1 MFSLQDQDIQNF
13 LREATLMGPRF
24 KGRLE
29 VVEAWNRLGKAVNDN
44 ATAAQLCTD
53 CSTLCPSIPMLQFL

>member
-1 MFSLQDQDIQNF
+1 
-13 LREATLMGPRF
+13 MGPRF

-29 VVEAWNRLGKAVNDN
+29 VVEAWDRLGKAVNDN